1 MTPLKD
7 QGQTPLLEVVGVT
20 KQFGGAHALG
30 GVGLRLFPGEV
41 VALIGEN
48 GAGKST
54 LMKILGGILS
64 PDEGTIQMDGALV
77 RLQTPAQAMKLGI
90 SLIHQ
95 ELNLADNLSIEANL
109 FLGRELTWGGPLGL
123 ANKTAMERRS
133 VTLLDR
139 VGLGFS
145 PRERLANLTL
155 GQKQLVEIARSL
167 SLDAR
172 ILIMDEP
179 TSSLAQ
185 RESERLLQV
194 IRELRQQGVCVVFI
208 SHRLREVEAIADRV
222 IGLRDGKNAG
232 ELSRAEISYPA
243 MVKMMVGREVKPHR
257 HQPKPA
263 PASNQSPT
271 LKVVNLRHSKSKG
284 EGVSLEIRAGE
295 ILGLAGLVGAGRTE
309 FAETLFGIRPRVSGE
324 VQLKGKPI
332 RIRRPADAIAF
343 GMALVPEDRRQHG
356 LILADTIRGN
366 IALPNLDTLQNAK
379 ILNFPG
385 IRNAAQKGVAALRI
399 RTTGIA
405 KQAGQLS
412 GGNQQKVVLYKWL
425 HRKPALLILDEPT
438 RGVDVGAKEEIY
450 DLMRK
455 LTEKGVAILMIS
467 SDLEEILQLSD
478 RVLVMHENKM
488 IGELDRGQLSEE
500 SIMRLATG
508 ANS

>member
-1 MTPLKD
+1 M
-7 QGQTPLLEVVGVT
+7 
-20 KQFGGAHALG
+20 
-30 GVGLRLFPGEV
+30 
-41 VALIGEN
+41 
-48 GAGKST
+48 
-54 LMKILGGILS
+54 
-64 PDEGTIQMDGALV
+64 
-77 RLQTPAQAMKLGI
+77 
-90 SLIHQ
+90 
-95 ELNLADNLSIEANL
+95 
-109 FLGRELTWGGPLGL
+109 
-123 ANKTAMERRS
+123 
-133 VTLLDR
+133 
-139 VGLGFS
+139 
-145 PRERLANLTL
+145 
-155 GQKQLVEIARSL
+155 
-167 SLDAR
+167 
-172 ILIMDEP
+172 
-179 TSSLAQ
+179 
-185 RESERLLQV
+185 
-194 IRELRQQGVCVVFI
+194 
-208 SHRLREVEAIADRV
+208 
-222 IGLRDGKNAG
+222 
-232 ELSRAEISYPA
+232 
-243 MVKMMVGREVKPHR
+243 KPHR

-263 PASNQSPT
+263 HAANQPPT
-271 LKVVNLRHSKSKG
+271 LKVVNFRHSKSKG

-332 RIRRPADAIAF
+332 RIRRPADAIAL

-379 ILNFPG
+379 ILNFPA
-385 IRNAAQKGVAALRI
+385 IKNAAQKGVAALRI
-399 RTTGIA
+399 KTTGIA

-425 HRKPALLILDEPT
+425 YRKPALLILDEPT

-450 DLMRK
+450 DLMRD